1 MLGEVLQ
8 TKWCRSPNEIT
19 EERISRLQCGES
31 DKTAVLIL
39 RLDWVLH
46 RQDFDRDRQYGTRL
60 CRLIH
65 GNKLSG
71 LAIQQIEHPG
81 IPFHD
86 FCNSIYHK
94 TMQVGYRMIRLEFFS
109 ESTQKTE
116 HTTLFDADGIA
127 LAGDTLFR
135 PPLITT
141 QQDRDDDRYQQ
152 EDGIHEMSHEMPKMR
167 LALRRLCLQ
176 FLSQK
181 FNHVTKPRA
190 VIFVC
195 GDEGLVGIEDK
206 LGPFEFT

>member
-1 MLGEVLQ
+1 
-8 TKWCRSPNEIT
+8 
-19 EERISRLQCGES
+19 
-31 DKTAVLIL
+31 
-39 RLDWVLH
+39 
-46 RQDFDRDRQYGTRL
+46 
-60 CRLIH
+60 
-65 GNKLSG
+65 
-71 LAIQQIEHPG
+71 
-81 IPFHD
+81 
-86 FCNSIYHK
+86 
-94 TMQVGYRMIRLEFFS
+94 MQVGYRMIRLEFFS

-181 FNHVTKPRA
+181 LNHITKA
-190 VIFVC
+190 SAIFFVC
-195 GDEGLVGIEDK
+195 GDESLVGIEDK
-206 LGPFEFT
+206 LGPLKFT